1 MSTLFGF
8 STMTY
13 MMNQNWGDRAL
24 ESAQALKDT
33 VLLLDEFLKTYWQ
46 RIEDVDSHEEVK
58 EEARALIATKKF
70 KLLLRNSL

>member
-33 VLLLDEFLKTYWQ
+33 VLLLDEFLRTYWA
-46 RIEDVDSHEEVK
+46 RIEYVDCHQEVK
-58 EEARALIATKKF
+58 DQARALIETKKF